1 MEAVAVALSSLR
13 HGRYFRG
20 MASTTINFSQMRP
33 HRGDQKVAFEELT
46 RQLIVAAPPAGH
58 QLIENRGQGADGGVE
73 ILVRFRDGTCHG
85 WQSKFL
91 LDNIG
96 DSQIGQIKE
105 SFRSALSNFPT
116 LTRYVVAIPRNL
128 GGSGVGDRDSERA
141 RWTKFVTWA
150 AEKASEAGRIIAL
163 DLWDETELI
172 RQLTLPLVSYAG
184 IRTYWFDQVL
194 FTDEWFGQKF
204 DGVQA
209 DLNERFSADDHV
221 DVSAQRHLDILC
233 RNETY
238 LDNTRDYCTRIHD
251 VIPKATKISA
261 DSGMPESVRAA
272 ALKTASELRSFEQE
286 VLSTSWVEAPRI
298 DTEAMS
304 KRMSALYHDM
314 AHEWR
319 VPTDED
325 AYRKLMHLDR
335 LLEAAIVPPCDPEL
349 LARPI
354 LLLAGTAGSGKS
366 HALAR
371 AVQQHLQSGAPA
383 VMLLGQYFER
393 GDPWPQIALKL
404 GLDRFTQDEILGAL
418 QAAALATGRPC
429 LIAIDA
435 INEAEDAAIWRS
447 HLLGL
452 LRNIERFD
460 RLAVVLSCRTT
471 YESYCLPN
479 PHNLTRRE
487 HHGFAGNFGEAAK
500 EYLDKRGIDRP
511 AMPFLAPEFTNP
523 LFLSTACK
531 ALAADG
537 KTAFPLG
544 LDGLSDVFR
553 FHVTNVQRNLIR
565 KGFDRFDPNQTVVWN
580 ALQGFAHELLLK
592 EALSLPRDEARAFL
606 EKYLY
611 PPPAPQHRDT
621 FLFKLEDE
629 GLLRWSH
636 RRDDTQEIT
645 FTFQRFS
652 DHFCASAILQLA
664 DSAAALAAELGPR
677 GSFAHLTSP
686 KTRYQFSGV
695 VEALMVQVPEKFGV
709 ELIHIEKSLTKN
721 ISVPI
726 SSFIESLKLRIPS
739 AVTAKTVAQ
748 VEHLHANDGLN
759 DDDFYST
766 LIQLASHPGHLLNAD
781 YLHKHLVNLPLPD
794 RDAVWS
800 AYLVGAMDRES
811 PVSILIDWAASVEV
825 PKANS
830 ERLRLVAVALSWVLT
845 TTDREVRDAATKAL
859 TALFYRAPLLI
870 AQTVFTFSEAD
881 DPYLRERVLGA
892 AYGALLHIHD
902 KPAVLGPAAEAAYNM
917 VFSAAVPER
926 HAVVRHYAQGI
937 VDLASRRGALPK
949 SIDLKK
955 CRPPFAT
962 KPITT
967 WPSRATIKKLDK
979 DAYSIMSS
987 VVGHY
992 IDPDNEF
999 SMAGDFGTYTMSAI
1013 GRCFSEASLSDGKP
1027 QTMAMVK
1034 AQFWKE
1040 IGKLGRKTSALGTSA
1055 RKAREA
1061 YQAAEAALHWERDLP
1076 PAGYEQ
1082 KPRPSVP
1089 TLKQKF
1095 EDAEKR
1101 LLAALTPELRARF
1114 KSELPYEEHGDTQ
1127 IRLFSRQRA
1136 QRWVAWR
1143 AIDLGWSK
1151 KKHEHIERNFAG
1163 WRRGRTE
1170 HVVERIGKKYQ
1181 WIAYWELVGYLIDHH
1196 WYVDWEKKPAILQNI
1211 ELFDTLDIDA
1221 SFLLKK
1227 TKAADLRDPRVPSIG
1242 LPATDFKAVGDAS
1255 DLAWISTT
1263 EDLPHLPS
1271 IVERKDPSGARW
1283 WLAKAYRLDENY
1295 LKKLQ
1300 TKGPLRTGQFFVELI
1315 LVKPEAL
1322 PKLFDRIRGKDI
1334 SGSDLVEHEHTT
1346 HRLFG
1351 LHAADLL
1358 VGVTAGPLLNAEK
1371 STVQFGYLTTTLSG
1385 DRGEYDQ
1392 SDAVDMFAVPSEHL
1406 TRALQ
1411 LRPES
1416 PWSPGFVAPDG
1427 TLAFFDTRPTH
1438 GRDGAVLINAELLL
1452 QALRKWNLTCAW
1464 VLIAEKDGGV
1474 AGDPRH
1480 YEDESD
1486 RHALGGLWWIEN
1498 GEWNGEVWAAP
1509 ISHKEEH
1516 SPKLTRQRSNRSGTS

>member
-1 MEAVAVALSSLR
+1 
-13 HGRYFRG
+13 
-20 MASTTINFSQMRP
+20 MASATIHFSQMRP

-73 ILVRFRDGTCHG
+73 ILVRFPDGTYHG
-85 WQSKFL
+85 WQSKFF
-91 LDNIG
+91 LDTMDDG
-96 DSQIGQIKE
+96 QIGQIKD
-105 SFRSALSNFPT
+105 SFKAALANFPT
-116 LTRYVVAIPRNL
+116 LARYVVVIPRNL
-128 GGSGVGDRDSERA
+128 GGSGVGTRDSERA
-141 RWTKFVTWA
+141 RWTKFTTWA
-150 AEKASEAGRIIAL
+150 AEKASEAGRTVAL

-172 RQLTLPLVSYAG
+172 RQLTLPSGSHAG
-184 IRTYWFDQVL
+184 VRTYWFDQVL
-194 FTDEWFGQKF
+194 FTDEWFRQKF

-221 DVSAQRHLDILC
+221 DVSAQRHLDVLC
-233 RNETY
+233 RNEAY
-238 LDNTRDYCTRIHD
+238 LHGTRDYCTRIHE
-251 VIPKATKISA
+251 VIPKASNIST

-272 ALKTASELRSFEQE
+272 AQKAASEFRSFEQE
-286 VLSTSWVEAPRI
+286 ALSMSWVDAPRI
-298 DTEAMS
+298 DLEAMS
-304 KRMSALYHDM
+304 KRMSALYDDM
-314 AHEWR
+314 AREWR

-325 AYRKLMHLDR
+325 TYRELMHLDR
-335 LLEAAIVPPCDPEL
+335 LLEAALVLPCDPEL
-349 LARPI
+349 LARPV

-366 HALAR
+366 HALAH

-418 QAAALATGRPC
+418 QAAALAAGRPC

-471 YESYCLPN
+471 YESYCLPD
-479 PHNLTRRE
+479 PHNLTRRT
-487 HHGFAGNFGEAAK
+487 HQGFAGNFGQAAK

-511 AMPFLAPEFTNP
+511 AMPFLDPEFTNP

-531 ALAADG
+531 ALVAEG
-537 KTAFPLG
+537 RTAFPLG

-553 FHVTNVQRNLIR
+553 FYVTSVQKNLIR
-565 KGFDRFDPNQTVVWN
+565 KGFDRFDPNQAVVWN

-592 EALSLPRDEARAFL
+592 DALSLPRDDARAFL

-611 PPPAPQHRDT
+611 PPHASEHRNT

-629 GLLRWSH
+629 GLLRWAH
-636 RRDDTQEIT
+636 RRDGVQEIT

-652 DHFCASAILQLA
+652 DHFCASAILQLV
-664 DSAAALAAELGPR
+664 DSAAALAVELGPR
-677 GSFAHLTSP
+677 GSFAHLTNP
-686 KTRYQFSGV
+686 KTRYQFTSV
-695 VEALMVQVPEKFGV
+695 IEALMVQVPEKFGV
-709 ELIHIEKSLTKN
+709 ELVHIGKGFAKD
-721 ISVPI
+721 IAVPI
-726 SSFIESLKLRIPS
+726 SSFIESLKLRVPS
-739 AVTAKTVAQ
+739 AVTAKTVAL
-748 VEHLHANDGLN
+748 VEHLRTNDGLD

-781 YLHKHLVNLPLPD
+781 YLHKHLTSLPLPD
-794 RDAVWS
+794 RDAIWS

-811 PVSILIDWAASVEV
+811 PVSILIDWAASAEV
-825 PKANS
+825 SKTDS
-830 ERLRLVAVALSWVLT
+830 ERLRLVALALGWILT

-859 TALFYRAPLLI
+859 TAMFYRAPLLI
-870 AQTVFTFSEAD
+870 AQTIFTFGEAD
-881 DPYLRERVLGA
+881 DLYLRERVLGA

-902 KPAVLGPAAEAAYNM
+902 KPAVLGAAAEAAYNM

-937 VDLASRRGALPK
+937 VDLASRRTALPK

-967 WPSRATIKKLDK
+967 WPSRATVKKLDE

-1013 GRCFSEASLSDGKP
+1013 GRCFSEVSLRDGKP
-1027 QTMAMVK
+1027 QTAAMAK

-1040 IGKLGRKTSALGTSA
+1040 IGKLGRKVSALGTST

-1061 YQAAEAALHWERDLP
+1061 YQAAQAALHWETSLP
-1076 PAGYEQ
+1076 PAGYVQ

-1089 TLKQKF
+1089 ALKRKF

-1101 LLAALTPELRARF
+1101 LLAELTPELRARF
-1114 KSELPYEEHGDTQ
+1114 KSEPPYEEHGDAQ
-1127 IRLFSRQRA
+1127 IKLFSRQRA

-1143 AIDLGWSK
+1143 AVDLGWSK
-1151 KKHEHIERNFAG
+1151 KKHEHVERKFSG
-1163 WRRGRTE
+1163 WGGRRTE
-1170 HVVERIGKKYQ
+1170 HVIERIGKKYQ

-1196 WYVDWEKKPAILQNI
+1196 WYVDWEKKPEILQNI
-1211 ELFDTLDIDA
+1211 ELFDTLDIDV
-1221 SFLLKK
+1221 SFLL
-1227 TKAADLRDPRVPSIG
+1227 TKEEAVDLRDPRVPPIG
-1242 LPATDFKAVGDAS
+1242 LPATDFKAVGDAL

-1271 IVERKDPSGARW
+1271 VVERKDRSGARW
-1283 WLAKAYRLDENY
+1283 WLVKAYRSDEDY
-1295 LKKLQ
+1295 LNKLQ

-1315 LVKPEAL
+1315 ILKPETL
-1322 PKLFDRIRGKDI
+1322 PKLFDKIRGKDI

-1358 VGVTAGPLLNAEK
+1358 AGVAAGPLLNAER
-1371 STVQFGYLTTTLSG
+1371 STGQFGYLTTTLSG

-1392 SDAVDMFAVPSEHL
+1392 SDAVEMFAVPSEQL
-1406 TRALQ
+1406 ARALQ
-1411 LRPES
+1411 LRPEN
-1416 PWSPGFVAPDG
+1416 PWSPGFVTMDG
-1427 TLAFFDTRPTH
+1427 TLAFFDTRPTQ
-1438 GRDGAVLINAELLL
+1438 GRDGAALINAELLT

-1474 AGDPRH
+1474 AGDPRR

-1486 RHALGGLWWIEN
+1486 RHSLGGLWWIEN
-1498 GEWNGEVWAAP
+1498 GEWKGDVWAAP
-1509 ISHKEEH
+1509 MSRKEEH
-1516 SPKLTRQRSNRSGTS
+1516 SPGLARRRSNRSGK